1 MMTLGAR
8 NAKMT
13 QETRPAAQGLTKK
26 EPKVLNSE
34 QKNGLGDDE
43 IEKFLQ
49 SRSVRIHLIL

>member
-1 MMTLGAR
+1 
-8 NAKMT
+8 MT